1 MVGGD
6 PDSRVFQEWIKA
18 YCSIF
23 GENVHP
29 FACHFDVHQGMR
41 VPIAIAPPPQWGTK
55 PGLGRGCQRIFRWLR
70 SYCDAHLGNMCWETL
85 RVALFDELGLG
96 RL

>member
-41 VPIAIAPPPQWGTK
+41 VPIAIAPPPQGGQSQVWAEGVKGFFAGFGATAMRI
-55 PGLGRGCQRIFRWLR
+55 LATCVGRRCASPCLMNW
-70 SYCDAHLGNMCWETL
+70 
-85 RVALFDELGLG
+85 V
-96 RL
+96 

>member
-41 VPIAIAPPPQWGTK
+41 VPIAIAPPPQGDK
-55 PGLGRGCQRIFRWLR
+55 AR
-70 SYCDAHLGNMCWETL
+70 SGP
-85 RVALFDELGLG
+85 RVSKDFSLASQLL
-96 RL
+96 